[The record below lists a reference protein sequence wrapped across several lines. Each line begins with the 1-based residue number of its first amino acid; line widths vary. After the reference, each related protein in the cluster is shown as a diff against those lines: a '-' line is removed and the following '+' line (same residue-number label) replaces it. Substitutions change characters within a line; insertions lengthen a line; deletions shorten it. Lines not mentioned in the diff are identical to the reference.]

1 MTKRNMLNVAAMVGI
16 AAVLAGCSTTRPD
29 SSRVN
34 LFADDDYR
42 MTTAG
47 AVVDGW
53 VTREDGIWFS
63 RGAVE
68 RLQRERILP

>member
-1 MTKRNMLNVAAMVGI
+1 MKRNWRNGAMMVGI
-16 AAVLAGCSTTRPD
+16 AVVLAGCSTTRPE
-29 SSRVN
+29 SRVN

-42 MTTAG
+42 MTKAG

-53 VTREDGIWFS
+53 VTPDDGIWFS